1 MSVLVV
7 GAGPV
12 GLTAALVLARDG
24 VPVTVLEAGPGLG
37 AASRASTFHP
47 ATLDLLADLGV
58 AERFTALGR
67 AVTSLQWRDRSGALL
82 AEMPYSLLEGLT
94 RHPFRLHAEQSA
106 LTPLLLEE
114 LARFPHADV
123 RFDTPVSGVVQH
135 PDGVEVVLRAGGTL
149 RAGHVLA
156 ADGARSAVRAS
167 LGLRFAGAEYPT
179 CALRVITDT
188 PLDELVPG
196 LSPMTYFR
204 HPEQSCSVLGMPGLW
219 RVILRVPREAHDGTV
234 PPDRVVDLLHR
245 ALPTAAP
252 RISVRDAHTYRT
264 SRRVLDDYRAGRVLF
279 AGDAAHLTSTAGGM
293 NMNCGIH
300 DAVDLAGA
308 LAAVVRGA
316 PDDTLDTAA
325 RRRRTAVTD
334 QVIPR
339 SEARVSGVDGRGG
352 TRVEDA
358 VREIADT
365 AEDPVAATAWLS
377 RASMLDSAPRHVPPA
392 RSAQSA

>member
-24 VPVTVLEAGPGLG
+24 VPVTVLEAGSGLST
-37 AASRASTFHP
+37 ASRASTFHP

-58 AERFTALGR
+58 AQPFTALGR
-67 AVTSLQWRDRSGALL
+67 AVHSLQWRDRSGALI

-114 LARFPHADV
+114 LTRFPHVDV

-135 PDGVEVVLRAGGTL
+135 PDGVEVVLRTGGTL
-149 RAGHVLA
+149 RAEHVLA
-156 ADGARSAVRAS
+156 ADGAHSAVRAS

-219 RVILRVPREAHDGTV
+219 RVILRVPREAHDDTV
-234 PPDRVVDLLHR
+234 PRDRVVDLLHR
-245 ALPTAAP
+245 ALPTAAA
-252 RISVRDAHTYRT
+252 RIAIREAHTYRT
-264 SRRVLDDYRAGRVLF
+264 SRRVLDDYRVGRVLF

-308 LAAVVRGA
+308 LAAVSRGA
-316 PDDTLDTAA
+316 SDDALDTAA

-352 TRVEDA
+352 ARVEDA
-358 VREIADT
+358 VREIAET

-392 RSAQSA
+392 RSVQSA